1 MTAMMAAI
9 VCAVLSGA
17 RGYAAIAQWAQA
29 QPAEAWH
36 LLGFRRRPPTRN
48 AFRALLLR
56 IAPGVFE
63 RAVREWVAAS
73 LRAAVSDEMLSAV
86 AMDGKTLCGTLSA
99 HQRAVHLLALYDQ
112 RSGGVL
118 SQLAVDPKTNE
129 PKAALELL
137 KTVVLKGRIITA
149 DAIFCQREVC
159 QQIVESGGHYFV
171 VVKDNQPELK
181 AAIAAEFTAAFS
193 PGERTGAGSFA

>member
-17 RGYAAIAQWAQA
+17 RGYAAIAQWVRA
-29 QPAEAWH
+29 QPAAVWH

-48 AFRALLLR
+48 AYRALLLR
-56 IAPGVFE
+56 LRSEEFE
-63 RAVREWVAAS
+63 RAIREWVGAY
-73 LRAAVSDEMLSAV
+73 LGETVSDEMLSAV

-99 HQRAVHLLALYDQ
+99 HRRAVHLLALYDQ
-112 RSGGVL
+112 RTGSVL
-118 SQLAVDPKTNE
+118 SQRAVDPKTNE

-137 KTVVLKGRIITA
+137 KTVVLKGRVVTA

-159 QQIVESGGHYFV
+159 QEVVDSDGHYFV

-193 PGERTGAGSFA
+193 PDERTSAGSVA

>member
-1 MTAMMAAI
+1 MR
-9 VCAVLSGA
+9 VWA
-17 RGYAAIAQWAQA
+17 R
-29 QPAEAWH
+29 
-36 LLGFRRRPPTRN
+36 R
-48 AFRALLLR
+48 
-56 IAPGVFE
+56 
-63 RAVREWVAAS
+63 
-73 LRAAVSDEMLSAV
+73 VSDEMLSAV

-112 RSGGVL
+112 RTGGVL

-137 KTVVLKGRIITA
+137 KTVVLKGRIVTA

-159 QQIVESGGHYFV
+159 QQIVEGGGHYFV

-181 AAIAAEFTAAFS
+181 ASIAAEFTAAFS
-193 PGERTGAGSFA
+193 VRRTNECGKLRMTSRKRAARKKAGSCGGDYKLAHAWPSLSNGRRPPRCAD